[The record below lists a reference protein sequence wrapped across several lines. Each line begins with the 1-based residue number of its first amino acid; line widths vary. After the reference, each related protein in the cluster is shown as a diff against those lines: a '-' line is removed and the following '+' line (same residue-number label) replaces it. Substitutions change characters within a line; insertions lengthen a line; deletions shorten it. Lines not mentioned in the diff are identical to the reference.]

1 MEEPF
6 MNIRFPGLEWLTAF
20 QQKLN
25 SDERYAQ
32 VAKSWEGDMY
42 FIIEPEGNLPERM
55 VMYLDLWHGSCRG
68 VEMVT
73 DLAAHSPAFTL
84 KAGYINFAKVLKGEL
99 DPMQAMLTR
108 KLDVKG
114 NMAVMMR
121 NVPTVLDFVRC
132 AREITTETL

>member
-1 MEEPF
+1 MPAV
-6 MNIRFPGLEWLTAF
+6 FPSNEWLKEF
-20 QQKLN
+20 EGKLN

-32 VAKSWEGDMY
+32 IARNWEGDMY
-42 FIIEPEGNLPERM
+42 FVIEPDGNLKTQV
-55 VMYLDLWHGSCRG
+55 VMYLDLWHGKCRG
-68 VEMVT
+68 TEIVALISE
-73 DLAAHSPAFTL
+73 HNPAFTL
-84 KAGYINFAKVLKGEL
+84 KAGYGNFAKVLTGEL

-132 AREITTETL
+132 AREMTKEVL